1 MTFLVHLVLA
11 AISNTIVLLISMLVA
26 YRLIGEL
33 DVGPVKTAV
42 LKAAIVALVA
52 TAFSMVP
59 LGIWFSIVV
68 WLFAIMAV
76 FRLRFQ
82 DAWILAVVNWLMGI
96 LTNQLLRWI
105 ASLFVDEG

>member
-1 MTFLVHLVLA
+1 ML
-11 AISNTIVLLISMLVA
+11 IV

-42 LKAAIVALVA
+42 LKAAIVALVVTPLA
-52 TAFSMVP
+52 MAP
-59 LGIWFSIVV
+59 LGFWFSIVV

-82 DAWILAVVNWLMGI
+82 DAWILAVVTWLMTI
-96 LTNQLLRWI
+96 LTNFLLQSI
-105 ASLFVDEG
+105 ARLFVEQRGD